1 MKIKAMMLGLAVSG
15 MLSFAMAESVEQM
28 EAKIDGMNID
38 PTNPLLLKGLTK
50 AVVRID
56 KKTDINMQAIYEL
69 SNLTKDFAQEVE
81 NLKKEI
87 EKLKQR

>member
-1 MKIKAMMLGLAVSG
+1 MKIKAIMLGLAVSG

-28 EAKIDGMNID
+28 EANIDRMDID

-56 KKTDINMQAIYEL
+56 KKTDINMQAILEL
-69 SNLTKDFAQEVE
+69 SNLTKDLAQEVE
-81 NLKKEI
+81 N
-87 EKLKQR
+87 